1 MATRQEIEQALVAA
15 RQRYEA
21 AETQEE
27 KDLIRQKAQVLVK
40 SLESQQTTA
49 DVPQLDVEAL
59 QQKGKTDPQG
69 VAMSIIAGLN
79 RGAVA
84 MADLPSDLVNLAV
97 GTVLNPAPEV
107 KRLMESVP
115 FFVVPNAI
123 LDLVNKI
130 PQDVKDNYLK
140 VARPSEVVGR
150 NVERVTGFDPI
161 QAATTPM
168 EYAQD
173 TGVERM
179 LGTVGEYAGG
189 GLAVGTAAPRI
200 AQSLLKTPT
209 GAPTPTPR
217 IGEQIAARPN
227 QFLAQEA
234 GYSAAAGVGGGVARE
249 QFPESPMAELVG
261 SLLTGVGIPM
271 AAGAAGSIKIPF
283 KESLSKQ
290 AVERRVGTA
299 LIDSTA
305 DVDTAIANLTTNR
318 KVMERVVGEGTEVN
332 AVQLTQDPTL
342 IAAVDQVARTD
353 NSLLSI
359 LGRIKDNTEKRLIS
373 IFQDIRPM
381 PKTEAGKAV
390 VGAAETVEARRVAAG
405 NELLLRL
412 QDEIDLA
419 KNTIDQLEAK
429 FGGADDPT
437 ISVEFVDALKTSYNR
452 AKQVERDLW
461 ASVDKTVKL
470 EPKALITSLKQLRKV
485 ERDKPYAAGTIPED
499 LFNTAKKLI
508 KKPTFENL
516 TVYRTALTDAR
527 RNTTNTQTQAI
538 LDKMVK
544 EVDGFLED
552 FDFSEVYMVARNYTR
567 SLHEEYDQGKLG
579 KYLSPTRQGN
589 LSTDPQVALSR
600 IVRAGDNVGDVE
612 RAIIAEQGGTLP
624 PAEGLTPK
632 IMEYL
637 RSKFSQQSIVQ
648 GRGRDAFFKK
658 YAAVLKRFPELA
670 RDLGSINAE
679 LKALSQS
686 IAQKEGRAATVL
698 DENRTA
704 VSALLGAEPDNLLP
718 TLSQLGRDDLKLV
731 ATVMDQEGVLSGLQS
746 VYIDEFIKR
755 LTRVD
760 QRGNVVFK
768 DNNVQNIIR
777 ESVALQRGWDE
788 VLSPKQKIAIRR
800 IEKARSLYAK
810 SQQSGSADEILST
823 LQADALTLIV
833 SRSLGIRAAAEAVP
847 SGAASL
853 QAAAA
858 FSNFTKNIINRLTR
872 DQSIAVLRK
881 AITDP
886 DYLEKLLIAS
896 KAAEVSG
903 DVQTVNAYLFA
914 AGIQNVE
921 GQNRENR

>member
-1 MATRQEIEQALVAA
+1 MATRQEIEQALVTA

-21 AETQEE
+21 AKTQEE

-40 SLESQQTTA
+40 SLESQQTPA
-49 DVPQLDVEAL
+49 DVPQLDVDAL
-59 QQKGKTDPQG
+59 QEKGKTDPQG

-84 MADLPSDLVNLAV
+84 IADLPSDLVNLAV

-115 FFVVPNAI
+115 FFVVPNAL

-161 QAATTPM
+161 QAATTPLD
-168 EYAQD
+168 YAQD
-173 TGVERM
+173 TGIERM
-179 LGTVGEYAGG
+179 LGTASEYAGG
-189 GLAVGTAAPRI
+189 GFAVGAAAPRV
-200 AQSLLKTPT
+200 AQSLLRTPT

-249 QFPESPMAELVG
+249 QFPEYPMAELPAA
-261 SLLTGVGIPM
+261 LLSGVGIPM
-271 AAGAAGSIKIPF
+271 TAGAVGSFKIPF
-283 KESLSKQ
+283 LESLSKQ
-290 AVERRVGTA
+290 AVERRVGTS

-305 DVDTAIANLTTNR
+305 DVETAIANLTTNR

-342 IAAVDQVARTD
+342 IAAVAQVARTD

-359 LGRIKDNTEKRLIS
+359 LGRIKDNTEERLIS
-373 IFQDIRPM
+373 IFQDIAPV

-390 VGAAETVEARRVAAG
+390 VGAVETVEARRVAAG

-419 KNTIDQLEAK
+419 KNTIDKLEAK

-461 ASVDKTVKL
+461 SSVDKIVKL
-470 EPKALITSLKQLRKV
+470 EPKALITSLNQLRKV

-499 LFNTAKKLI
+499 LFKTAKKLR

-516 TVYRTALTDAR
+516 TVYRSALTDAR

-544 EVDGFLED
+544 EVDNFLDD
-552 FDFSEVYMVARNYTR
+552 FDLSAEYMVARNYTR

-579 KYLSPTRQGN
+579 KYLSPNRQGN
-589 LSTDPQVALSR
+589 LSVDPQVALSR

-686 IAQKEGRAATVL
+686 VAQKEGRAATVL

-718 TLSQLGRDDLKLV
+718 TLAKLGKDDLELV
-731 ATVMDQEGVLSGLQS
+731 ATVMKQEGVLNGLQS

-755 LTRVD
+755 LIRTN
-760 QRGNVVFK
+760 QRGNIVFK
-768 DNNVQNIIR
+768 DNNVENIIR
-777 ESVALQRGWDE
+777 ESIPLQRGWDK

-800 IEKARSLYAK
+800 VEKARALYAK
-810 SQQSGSADEILST
+810 VQESGSAEEILST
-823 LQADALTLIV
+823 LQADPVTVII
-833 SRSLGIRAAAEAVP
+833 SRSLGIRAAGEVIS
-847 SGAASL
+847 SGAGSL
-853 QAAAA
+853 QAASA

-872 DQSIAVLRK
+872 EQSIAVLRK

-903 DVQTVNAYLFA
+903 NVETVNAYLFA

>member
-1 MATRQEIEQALVAA
+1 MATRQEIEQALVTAS
-15 RQRYEA
+15 QRYKA
-21 AETQEE
+21 AKTQEE

-40 SLESQQTTA
+40 SLESQPSPA
-49 DVPQLDVEAL
+49 DVPQLDVDAL
-59 QQKGKTDPQG
+59 QEKGKTDPQG

-84 MADLPSDLVNLAV
+84 IADLPSDLVNLAV

-115 FFVVPNAI
+115 FFVVPNAL

-161 QAATTPM
+161 QAAITPLD
-168 EYAQD
+168 YAQD
-173 TGVERM
+173 TGIERM
-179 LGTVGEYAGG
+179 LGTAGEYAGG
-189 GLAVGTAAPRI
+189 GFAVGAAAPRV
-200 AQSLLKTPT
+200 AQSLLRTST

-249 QFPESPMAELVG
+249 QFPEFPMAELPAA
-261 SLLTGVGIPM
+261 LLSGVGIPM
-271 AAGAAGSIKIPF
+271 AAGGIGAFKIPF
-283 KESLSKQ
+283 FESLSKQ
-290 AVERRVGTA
+290 AVERRVGTS

-305 DVDTAIANLTTNR
+305 DVETAIANLTTNR
-318 KVMERVVGEGTEVN
+318 KVMERAVGEGTEVN

-342 IAAVDQVARTD
+342 ITAVEQVARTD

-359 LGRIKDNTEKRLIS
+359 LGRIKDNTEERLIS
-373 IFQDIRPM
+373 IFQDIAPV
-381 PKTEAGKAV
+381 PKTEAGKSV
-390 VGAAETVEARRVAAG
+390 VGAVETVETRRVAAG

-419 KNTIDQLEAK
+419 KNTIDKLEAK

-461 ASVDKTVKL
+461 SSVDKTVKL
-470 EPKALITSLKQLRKV
+470 EPKALITSLNQLRKV

-499 LFNTAKKLI
+499 LFKTAKKLR

-516 TVYRTALTDAR
+516 TVYRSALTDAR

-544 EVDGFLED
+544 EVDNFLDD
-552 FDFSEVYMVARNYTR
+552 FDLSEEYMVARNYTR
-567 SLHEEYDQGKLG
+567 ALHEEYDQGKLG

-589 LSTDPQVALSR
+589 LSVDPQVALSR

-612 RAIIAEQGGTLP
+612 RSIIAEQGGTLP

-658 YAAVLKRFPELA
+658 YEAVLKRFPELA

-718 TLSQLGRDDLKLV
+718 TLAKLSKDDLELV
-731 ATVMDQEGVLSGLQS
+731 ATVMKQEGVLNGLQS
-746 VYIDEFIKR
+746 VYIDEFTKR
-755 LTRVD
+755 LIRTN
-760 QRGNVVFK
+760 QRGNIVFK
-768 DNNVQNIIR
+768 DNNVENIIR
-777 ESVALQRGWDE
+777 ESIPLQRGWDK
-788 VLSPKQKIAIRR
+788 VLSPRQKIAIRR
-800 IEKARSLYAK
+800 VEKARALYAK
-810 SQQSGSADEILST
+810 VQESGSAEEILST
-823 LQADALTLIV
+823 LQADPVTVII
-833 SRSLGIRAAAEAVP
+833 SRSLGIKAAGEVI
-847 SGAASL
+847 SGGAGSL
-853 QAAAA
+853 QAASA
-858 FSNFTKNIINRLTR
+858 FSNFTKSIINRLTR
-872 DQSIAVLRK
+872 EQSIAVLRK

-903 DVQTVNAYLFA
+903 NVETVNAYLFA